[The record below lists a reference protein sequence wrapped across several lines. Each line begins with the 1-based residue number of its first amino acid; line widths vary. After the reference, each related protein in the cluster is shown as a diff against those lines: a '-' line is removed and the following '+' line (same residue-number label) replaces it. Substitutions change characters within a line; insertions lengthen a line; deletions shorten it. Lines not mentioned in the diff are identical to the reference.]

1 MIGTRHRLES
11 IYWGPWYNHEDPGWI
26 ISLQYDD
33 EIRKRERRKNLKRRK
48 TTHRGKL
55 HVFCKTRFIRQ

>member
-26 ISLQYDD
+26 IRFNMMMRSGS
-33 EIRKRERRKNLKRRK
+33 ENAER
-48 TTHRGKL
+48 
-55 HVFCKTRFIRQ
+55 I